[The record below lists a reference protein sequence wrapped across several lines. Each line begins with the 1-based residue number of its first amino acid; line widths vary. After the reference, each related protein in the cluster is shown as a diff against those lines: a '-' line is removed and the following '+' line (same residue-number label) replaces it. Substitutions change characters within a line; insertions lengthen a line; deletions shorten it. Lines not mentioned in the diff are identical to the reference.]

1 MANKVIMPKQGLQM
15 TEGTIT
21 KWLVQEGQQA
31 IEGESL
37 FEMETDKLTIVIDST
52 YTGTLL
58 KIIKDEG
65 EVVPITEIIA
75 IIGEKGEDISDIL
88 DAEND
93 NDINEV
99 KDTEIDIEVQE
110 EKNVEKISN
119 ENLSNK
125 RIFISPRAKKLANE
139 SDIEINTVKGTG
151 TNGRIVEKDIVAYK
165 NSLPKLTSTA
175 KKMVIEKGLNPKDIK
190 GSGIGGRIY
199 RSDVEKLVVS
209 KEETINNR
217 GERVIPLNSMRKIIA
232 DRMCTSQREMAQTN
246 HKIKVDASELIKI
259 RETYKK
265 DGIKISYN
273 DIIVKMVSKALTEYP
288 IINSSFSD
296 EGIILKEY
304 VNMGIAV
311 AVDNGLIVPVIK
323 DTDLMNIEQIGSA
336 SKEVI
341 EKIKTGKLETKD
353 YTGGTFTI
361 SNLGMYDIDEFVA
374 IINPPEAGILAV
386 GKMEYVP
393 VVVDKTEIE
402 IKPIIK
408 LTLSYDHRTIDGA
421 DAAKFLSRIKQLLE
435 KPYLA
440 L

>member
-21 KWLVQEGQQA
+21 KWLVQEGEQA

-58 KIIKDEG
+58 KIIKGEG

-88 DAEND
+88 DVEND
-93 NDINEV
+93 NE
-99 KDTEIDIEVQE
+99 DIEVKEIEEDKEIQE
-110 EKNVEKISN
+110 IKNVEISSERLNN
-119 ENLSNK
+119 E
-125 RIFISPRAKKLANE
+125 RIFISPRAKKLAIE
-139 SDIEINTVKGTG
+139 SDIDIANIKGTG
-151 TNGRIVEKDIVAYK
+151 PNGRIVEKDIIAYK
-165 NSLPKLTSTA
+165 NSLPKLTPTA
-175 KKMVIEKGLNPKDIK
+175 KKMIIENGLNPKDIN

-199 RSDVEKLVVS
+199 KSDIEKTLVP
-209 KEETINNR
+209 KEAFVTR
-217 GERVIPLNSMRKIIA
+217 GEKMIPLNSMRKIIA

-246 HKIKVDASELIKI
+246 HKIKVDASELVKI
-259 RETYKK
+259 REAYKAE
-265 DGIKISYN
+265 GIKISYN
-273 DIIVKMVSKALTEYP
+273 DIIVKMVSKALTEFP
-288 IINSSFSD
+288 FMNSSFTD

-323 DTDLMNIEQIGSA
+323 DSDLLSIKEIGKA
-336 SKEVI
+336 SKDLI
-341 EKIKTGKLETKD
+341 EKIKSGTLETKD
-353 YTGGTFTI
+353 YTDGTFTI

-393 VVVDKTEIE
+393 VVIDKTEIE

-421 DAAKFLSRIKQLLE
+421 DAAKFLSRIKELLE